1 MRRRGW
7 LALVLVAPL
16 FVLAMGTQIAAIT
29 GLLGVAQAGLAGRAR
44 DTAGLDRGIATVQ
57 VAGTILER
65 TWSSPAAWLLEYNP
79 ITLGAVDDLR
89 SSARAIATSTR
100 VLEPAAQIGTAALGF
115 DGATPIISGTTI
127 DPLRVA
133 DLAEPVSQLHS
144 ALAETEQAL
153 SQVDGSGPLGRPI
166 GVLAE
171 SALGAVTDL
180 TVAVGAADTA
190 MPDLAGALGAGDAKR
205 YLVTALN
212 DAELFGSGG
221 APLSAFVVE
230 AAKGSISVPISGQL
244 ESKLSPNNPP
254 IRWRKEGGPPW
265 YRPGQKYPFV
275 NSNFHPDFRTASVD
289 VRRAWASLGYPEV
302 DGVITVDINAL
313 ASILAWTGA
322 VDTQGFGKV
331 DSGSLVRTVLV
342 DAYREFNSPEGV
354 VERHARNEELTE
366 ALVAHLSSPMNVLAT
381 LRGTLEAIPARHIQA
396 SFDATALQEAVDD
409 LAVNGALASSA
420 GDLIGVFSQSAPNK
434 LSVFQDRDIR
444 QEVRLRAD
452 GGADVRRTVSFTNA
466 VPENLEGD
474 ASSYAGYLA
483 LRARMRVAYRLP
495 VNASAHS
502 VLTGNSVSLV
512 PVARTGPFPDESG
525 GAVLWQGH
533 ETDPG
538 ETTTVVMQYQL
549 PAGTF
554 AAGTYDVSADP
565 QALTM
570 PTDLTIR
577 VVPAP
582 GTTIAPTPGWT
593 EDRGTMQW
601 TGTLD
606 RPLRLSVG

>member
-1 MRRRGW
+1 MRRREW
-7 LALVLVAPL
+7 LTLLVVSPL
-16 FVLAMGTQIAAIT
+16 IVLSIGTQLAAIT
-29 GLLGVAQAGLAGRAR
+29 GLVGVAQSALAGRAR
-44 DTAGLDRGIATVQ
+44 DSAGLDRGIATVQ
-57 VAGTILER
+57 VASDILDR
-65 TWSSPAAWLLEYNP
+65 TWSSPAAWLLEFNP
-79 ITLGAVDDLR
+79 MTLGAVDDLGA
-89 SSARAIATSTR
+89 SANAIAVGTR
-100 VLEPAAQIGTAALGF
+100 VLDPLAQIGTAAIGF
-115 DGATPIISGTTI
+115 DGAPPIISGTTV

-133 DLAEPVSQLHS
+133 DLAEPVGELHS
-144 ALAETEQAL
+144 RLTDTELAL
-153 SQVDGSGPLGRPI
+153 SLVDGSGPLGRPI
-166 GVLAE
+166 GSLAD

-180 TVAVGAADTA
+180 ADVAGAADTA
-190 MPDLAGALGAGDAKR
+190 MPDIAEALGAGDAKR
-205 YLVTALN
+205 YLVAALN

-254 IRWRKEGGPPW
+254 IKWRKKGGPPW
-265 YRPGQKYPFV
+265 YRDGQKYPFV

-289 VRRAWASLGYPEV
+289 VRRAWAALGYPEV
-302 DGVITVDINAL
+302 DGVVTVDINAL

-322 VDTQGFGKV
+322 VDTEGFGKV
-331 DSGSLVRTVLV
+331 DSDSLVRTVLV

-354 VERHARNEELTE
+354 VERHARNDELTD

-381 LRGTLEAIPARHIQA
+381 LRGALEAIPDRHIQA
-396 SFDATALQEAVDD
+396 SFDAPALQDAVDE
-409 LAVNGALASSA
+409 LAADGGLASGS
-420 GDLIGVFSQSAPNK
+420 GDLIAVFSQSAPNK
-434 LSVFQDRDIR
+434 LSVFQDRSIR

-474 ASSYAGYLA
+474 PSTYAGYLA

-495 VNASAHS
+495 LSASAHS
-502 VLTGNSVSLV
+502 ILTGNSVALV
-512 PVARTGPFPDESG
+512 PVARTGPFPDERG

-533 ETDPG
+533 ETEPG
-538 ETTTVVMQYQL
+538 ETTTVVMEYQL
-549 PAGTF
+549 PSGTF
-554 AAGTYDVSADP
+554 APGTYDVRADP
-565 QALTM
+565 QALTL

-577 VVPAP
+577 VIPAP

-593 EDRGTMQW
+593 DERGTMQW

-606 RPLRLSVG
+606 RPLHLSVG

>member
-1 MRRRGW
+1 MRRREW
-7 LALVLVAPL
+7 LTLLVVSPL
-16 FVLAMGTQIAAIT
+16 IVLSIGTQLAAIT
-29 GLLGVAQAGLAGRAR
+29 GLVGVAQSALAGRAR
-44 DTAGLDRGIATVQ
+44 DSAGLDRGIATVQ
-57 VAGTILER
+57 VASDILDR
-65 TWSSPAAWLLEYNP
+65 TWSSPAAWLLEFNP
-79 ITLGAVDDLR
+79 MTLGAVDDLGA
-89 SSARAIATSTR
+89 SANAIAVGTR
-100 VLEPAAQIGTAALGF
+100 VLDPLAQIGTAAIGF
-115 DGATPIISGTTI
+115 DGAPPIISGTTV

-133 DLAEPVSQLHS
+133 DLAEPVGELHS
-144 ALAETEQAL
+144 RLTETELAL
-153 SQVDGSGPLGRPI
+153 SLVDGSGPLGRPI
-166 GVLAE
+166 GSLAD

-180 TVAVGAADTA
+180 ADVAGAADTA
-190 MPDLAGALGAGDAKR
+190 MPDIAEALGAGDAKR
-205 YLVTALN
+205 YLVAALN

-254 IRWRKEGGPPW
+254 IKWRKKGGPPW
-265 YRPGQKYPFV
+265 YRDGQKYPFV

-289 VRRAWASLGYPEV
+289 VRRAWAALGYPEV
-302 DGVITVDINAL
+302 DGVVTVDINAL

-322 VDTQGFGKV
+322 VDTEGFGKV
-331 DSGSLVRTVLV
+331 DSDSLVRTVLV

-354 VERHARNEELTE
+354 VERHARNDELTD

-381 LRGTLEAIPARHIQA
+381 LRGALGAIPDRHIQA
-396 SFDATALQEAVDD
+396 SFDAPALQDAVDE
-409 LAVNGALASSA
+409 LAADGGLASGS
-420 GDLIGVFSQSAPNK
+420 GDLIAVFSQSAPNK
-434 LSVFQDRDIR
+434 LSVFQDRSIR

-474 ASSYAGYLA
+474 PSTYAGYLA

-495 VNASAHS
+495 LSASAHS
-502 VLTGNSVSLV
+502 ILTGNSVALV
-512 PVARTGPFPDESG
+512 PVARTGPFPDERG

-533 ETDPG
+533 ETEPG
-538 ETTTVVMQYQL
+538 ETTTVVMEYQL
-549 PAGTF
+549 PSGTF
-554 AAGTYDVSADP
+554 APGTYDVRADP
-565 QALTM
+565 QALTL

-577 VVPAP
+577 VIPAP

-593 EDRGTMQW
+593 DERGTMQW

-606 RPLRLSVG
+606 RPLHLSVG

>member
-7 LALVLVAPL
+7 LTLILVAPL
-16 FVLAMGTQIAAIT
+16 IVLSIGTQLAVIT
-29 GLLGVAQAGLAGRAR
+29 GLSGVAQSALAGRAR
-44 DTAGLDRGIATVQ
+44 DSAALDRGIATVQ
-57 VAGTILER
+57 IASDILDR
-65 TWSSPAAWLLEYNP
+65 TWSSPAAWLLEFNP
-79 ITLGAVDDLR
+79 MTLGAVDDLGA
-89 SSARAIATSTR
+89 SANAIAVGTR
-100 VLEPAAQIGTAALGF
+100 VLDPLAQIGTAAIGF
-115 DGATPIISGTTI
+115 DGAPPIISGTTV

-133 DLAEPVSQLHS
+133 DLAEPVGELHS
-144 ALAETEQAL
+144 RLTETELAL
-153 SQVDGSGPLGRPI
+153 SLVDGSGPLGRPI
-166 GVLAE
+166 GSLAD

-180 TVAVGAADTA
+180 ADVAGAADTA
-190 MPDLAGALGAGDAKR
+190 MPDIAEALGAGDAKR
-205 YLVTALN
+205 YLVAALN

-254 IRWRKEGGPPW
+254 IKWRKKGGPPW
-265 YRPGQKYPFV
+265 YRDGQKYPFV

-289 VRRAWASLGYPEV
+289 VRRAWAALGYPEV
-302 DGVITVDINAL
+302 DGVVTVDINAL

-322 VDTQGFGKV
+322 VDTEGFGKV
-331 DSGSLVRTVLV
+331 DSDSLVRTVLV

-354 VERHARNEELTE
+354 VERHARNDELTD

-381 LRGTLEAIPARHIQA
+381 LRGALEAIPDRHIQA
-396 SFDATALQEAVDD
+396 SFDAPALQDAVDE
-409 LAVNGALASSA
+409 LAADGGLASGS
-420 GDLIGVFSQSAPNK
+420 GDLIAVFSQSAPNK
-434 LSVFQDRDIR
+434 LSVFQDRSIR

-474 ASSYAGYLA
+474 PSTYAGYLA

-495 VNASAHS
+495 LSASAHS
-502 VLTGNSVSLV
+502 ILTGNSVALV
-512 PVARTGPFPDESG
+512 PVARTGPFPDERG

-533 ETDPG
+533 ETEPG
-538 ETTTVVMQYQL
+538 ETTTVVMEYQL
-549 PAGTF
+549 PSGTF
-554 AAGTYDVSADP
+554 APGTYDVRADP
-565 QALTM
+565 QALTL

-577 VVPAP
+577 VIPAP

-593 EDRGTMQW
+593 DERGTMQW

-606 RPLRLSVG
+606 RPLHLSVG

>member
-1 MRRRGW
+1 MRRREW
-7 LALVLVAPL
+7 LTLLVVSPL
-16 FVLAMGTQIAAIT
+16 IVLSIGTQLAAIT
-29 GLLGVAQAGLAGRAR
+29 GLVGVAQSALAGRAR
-44 DTAGLDRGIATVQ
+44 DSAGLDRGIATVQ
-57 VAGTILER
+57 VASDILDR
-65 TWSSPAAWLLEYNP
+65 TWSSPAAWLLEFNP
-79 ITLGAVDDLR
+79 MTLGAVDDLGA
-89 SSARAIATSTR
+89 SANAIAVGTR
-100 VLEPAAQIGTAALGF
+100 VLDPLAQIGTAAIGF
-115 DGATPIISGTTI
+115 DGAPPIISGTTV

-133 DLAEPVSQLHS
+133 DLAEPVGELHS
-144 ALAETEQAL
+144 RLTETELAL
-153 SQVDGSGPLGRPI
+153 SLVDGSGPLGRPI
-166 GVLAE
+166 GSLAD

-180 TVAVGAADTA
+180 ADVAGAADTA
-190 MPDLAGALGAGDAKR
+190 MPDIAEALGAGDAKR
-205 YLVTALN
+205 YLVAALN

-254 IRWRKEGGPPW
+254 IKWRKKGGPPW
-265 YRPGQKYPFV
+265 YRDGQKYPFV

-289 VRRAWASLGYPEV
+289 VRRAWAALGYPEV
-302 DGVITVDINAL
+302 DGVVTVDINAL

-322 VDTQGFGKV
+322 VDTEGFGKV
-331 DSGSLVRTVLV
+331 DSDSLVRTVLV

-354 VERHARNEELTE
+354 VERHARNDELTD

-381 LRGTLEAIPARHIQA
+381 LRGALEAIPDRHIQA
-396 SFDATALQEAVDD
+396 SFDAPALQDAVDE
-409 LAVNGALASSA
+409 LAADGGLASGS
-420 GDLIGVFSQSAPNK
+420 GDLIAVFSQSAPNK
-434 LSVFQDRDIR
+434 LSVFQDRSIR

-474 ASSYAGYLA
+474 PSTYAGYLA

-495 VNASAHS
+495 LSASAHS
-502 VLTGNSVSLV
+502 ILTGNSVALV
-512 PVARTGPFPDESG
+512 PVARTGPFPDERG

-533 ETDPG
+533 ETEPG
-538 ETTTVVMQYQL
+538 ETTTVVMEYQL
-549 PAGTF
+549 PSGTF
-554 AAGTYDVSADP
+554 APGTYDVRADP
-565 QALTM
+565 QALTL

-577 VVPAP
+577 VIPAP

-593 EDRGTMQW
+593 DERGTMQW

-606 RPLRLSVG
+606 RPLHLSVG

>member
-1 MRRRGW
+1 MRRREW
-7 LALVLVAPL
+7 LTLLVVSPL
-16 FVLAMGTQIAAIT
+16 IVLSIGTQLAAIT
-29 GLLGVAQAGLAGRAR
+29 GLVGVAQSALAGRAR
-44 DTAGLDRGIATVQ
+44 DSAGLDRGIATVQ
-57 VAGTILER
+57 VASDILDR
-65 TWSSPAAWLLEYNP
+65 TWSSPAAWLLEFNP
-79 ITLGAVDDLR
+79 MTLGAVDDLGA
-89 SSARAIATSTR
+89 SANAIAVGTR
-100 VLEPAAQIGTAALGF
+100 VLEPLAQIGTAAIGF
-115 DGATPIISGTTI
+115 DGAPPIISGTTV

-133 DLAEPVSQLHS
+133 DLAEPVGELHS
-144 ALAETEQAL
+144 RLTDTELAL
-153 SQVDGSGPLGRPI
+153 SLVDGSGPLGRPI
-166 GVLAE
+166 GSLAD

-180 TVAVGAADTA
+180 ADVAGAADTA
-190 MPDLAGALGAGDAKR
+190 MPDIAEALGAGDAKR
-205 YLVTALN
+205 YLVAALN

-254 IRWRKEGGPPW
+254 IKWRKKGGPPW
-265 YRPGQKYPFV
+265 YRDGQKYPFV

-289 VRRAWASLGYPEV
+289 VRRAWAALGYPEV
-302 DGVITVDINAL
+302 DGVVTVDINAL

-322 VDTQGFGKV
+322 VDTEGFGKV
-331 DSGSLVRTVLV
+331 DSDSLVRTVLV

-354 VERHARNEELTE
+354 VERHARNDELTD

-381 LRGTLEAIPARHIQA
+381 LRGALEAIPDRHIQA
-396 SFDATALQEAVDD
+396 SFDAPALQDAVDE
-409 LAVNGALASSA
+409 LAADGGLASGS
-420 GDLIGVFSQSAPNK
+420 GDLIAVFSQSAPNK
-434 LSVFQDRDIR
+434 LSVFQDRSIR

-474 ASSYAGYLA
+474 PSTYAGYLA

-495 VNASAHS
+495 LSASAHS
-502 VLTGNSVSLV
+502 ILTGNSVALV
-512 PVARTGPFPDESG
+512 PVARTGPFPDERG

-533 ETDPG
+533 ETEPG
-538 ETTTVVMQYQL
+538 ETTTVVMEYQL
-549 PAGTF
+549 PSGTF
-554 AAGTYDVSADP
+554 APGTYDVRADP
-565 QALTM
+565 QALTL

-577 VVPAP
+577 VIPAP

-593 EDRGTMQW
+593 DERGTMQW

-606 RPLRLSVG
+606 RPLHLSVG